1 MNSIK
6 KENKL
11 NKAEKQYEFDL
22 EEKNLFFSSI
32 L

>member
-22 EEKNLFFSSI
+22 GEKNLFFSSI